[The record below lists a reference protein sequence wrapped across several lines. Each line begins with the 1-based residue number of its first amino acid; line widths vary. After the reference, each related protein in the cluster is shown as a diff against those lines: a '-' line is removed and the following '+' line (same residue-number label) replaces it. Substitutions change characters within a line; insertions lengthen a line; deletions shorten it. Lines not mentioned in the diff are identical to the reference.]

1 LCFVEYG
8 EMLLCFTNSL
18 TMGGEYYIIEA
29 GEVTGKRKGGIVME
43 ERSPKNAVL
52 QTVKTVL
59 IVLAVFAAAIL
70 YIFVSSAVQGKNY
83 KGKTSDMYG
92 RDSLEY
98 VGEPVMK
105 ISVWQA
111 NGKPENSRYLGASS
125 YFFDL
130 VPLTLKKGEK
140 VSTEK
145 DIFDDIYTS
154 WNLITIEY
162 DGEIFGEYEIKVR
175 NQLRYSGSKE
185 AVPGVQY
192 EGNSG
197 GKTGSAPVFYQED
210 SSFTGN
216 KVVTLDIKEMIRGI
230 SYAQLTGQ
238 GYYEAEWLL
247 KNYNIDVNDYLT
259 TEKLHDIY
267 PDAPEE
273 LKDVYRDVFTT
284 HVTIH
289 ARHPTK
295 TDVTVATAVLAVRQ
309 ISSWKGFTVENHRIL
324 RESKRYGSGHTEIV
338 VESYT
343 QSDMFA
349 FE

>member
-1 LCFVEYG
+1 
-8 EMLLCFTNSL
+8 
-18 TMGGEYYIIEA
+18 
-29 GEVTGKRKGGIVME
+29 ME

-105 ISVWQA
+105 ISVWQR
-111 NGKPENSRYLGASS
+111 NEKNIETNTQYLGYSN
-125 YFFDL
+125 YFYDL
-130 VPLTLKKGEK
+130 VPLILKPGET

-145 DIFDDIYTS
+145 NKFDAPYTPYI
-154 WNLITIEY
+154 LITVEY
-162 DGEIFGEYEIKVR
+162 DGEIVGEYDLKIPGA
-175 NQLRYSGSKE
+175 LAYSGSKD
-185 AVPGVQY
+185 AVPGVQ
-192 EGNSG
+192 GGSTV
-197 GKTGSAPVFYQED
+197 GKTVSVPRFTQKD
-210 SSFTGN
+210 NSFFADKVITLEISEYIRDVIGMKDN
-216 KVVTLDIKEMIRGI
+216 KRGI
-230 SYAQLTGQ
+230 STLYQM
-238 GYYEAEWLL
+238 EESV
-247 KNYNIDVNDYLT
+247 DDYT
-259 TEKLHDIY
+259 TKEKLSDLY

-273 LKDVYRDVFTT
+273 LKDVYRYVFTT

-289 ARHPTK
+289 AKHPNK
-295 TDVTVATAVLAVRQ
+295 SDVTVATAVLAVRQ
-309 ISSWKGFTVENHRIL
+309 ISEWQGTTGETRMMLNEAKCYEEN
-324 RESKRYGSGHTEIV
+324 HTEIV